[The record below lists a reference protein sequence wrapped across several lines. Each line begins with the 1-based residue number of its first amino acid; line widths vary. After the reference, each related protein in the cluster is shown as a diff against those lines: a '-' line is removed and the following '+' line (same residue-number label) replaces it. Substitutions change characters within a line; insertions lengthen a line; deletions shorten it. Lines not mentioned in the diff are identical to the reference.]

1 MTNKK
6 SYDSSDFWDEPDVPS
21 LWESDDT
28 AESSTEPR
36 ALNLNF
42 KFNPKSLATKVGAT
56 VGAVLIAAIVVTFVS
71 STMEDDEVTVSAPE
85 VVESTSTPVPTNVDL
100 YSQPPLLQSII
111 DNSLASAVT
120 IECAFSSQRY
130 STGSGWVIDLTDD
143 PSTSEDDQYTTEI
156 VTNHHVIEGC
166 EDSSVTIKPMGTGDS
181 FNGYVYSYDIDRDL
195 AVVITDRYL
204 PPFSV
209 VTDANEAKIGHWV
222 MAVGSPAVG
231 GGVLEGSITRGSITN
246 FDGDSVITD
255 TTINPGNSGGPL
267 VNAAGQ
273 VIAVVAAKFR
283 DTESMG
289 IAVKIEYL
297 CEQLA
302 NCTSKQ
308 IIK

>member
-21 LWESDDT
+21 LWELDDT

-42 KFNPKSLATKVGAT
+42 KFNPRSLATKVGAT

-130 STGSGWVIDLTDD
+130 STGSGWVINLTDD

-166 EDSSVTIKPMGTGDS
+166 EDSSVTIKPMGTSDS

-209 VTDANEAKIGHWV
+209 VTDANEAKKGHWV
-222 MAVGSPAVG
+222 MAVGSPAAG